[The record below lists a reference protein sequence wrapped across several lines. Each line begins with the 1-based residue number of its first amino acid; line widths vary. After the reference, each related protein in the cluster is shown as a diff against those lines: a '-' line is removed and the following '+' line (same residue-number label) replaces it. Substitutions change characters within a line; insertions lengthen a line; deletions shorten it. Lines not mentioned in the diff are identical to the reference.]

1 MGLDVLS
8 WLAEG
13 GLGLREFVGLEG
25 GLGLWGW
32 LIEDATSETL
42 DQLTSHV
49 PRGPRTSL
57 IWRSTSNSPSVPSE
71 ATIGSC
77 RPIKFFS
84 FPRQLLRESWV

>member
-1 MGLDVLS
+1 MGLDVLN

-32 LIEDATSETL
+32 LREESTSVTL
-42 DQLTSHV
+42 DQLISHV

-57 IWRSTSNSPSVPSE
+57 RWRSTSNSPS
-71 ATIGSC
+71 AHQ
-77 RPIKFFS
+77 R
-84 FPRQLLRESWV
+84 RQ